1 MESLQQI
8 GAILL
13 VLGLLGSA
21 LYFLKK
27 KKLAGFDAGLRGG
40 HRLHVLE
47 RVSLGPQHTLCLV
60 RVDERIVMVST
71 SPASC
76 QVSELPSSALPSSVL
91 PTEMEPKC

>member
-27 KKLAGFDAGLRGG
+27 KKLAGFNPGFSGG
-40 HRLHVLE
+40 RRLHVLE

-60 RVDERIVMVST
+60 RVDEKVVMVTT
-71 SPASC
+71 SPGSC
-76 QVSELPSSALPSSVL
+76 QVSQIEPLSKIEPPLPI
-91 PTEMEPKC
+91 EPKC